1 MALGCP
7 MTKVIEVK
15 DLLGAWRL
23 ESWSLIYEDGRP
35 DEYPIGPDAPGVLM
49 YTPDG
54 RMSTVLSR
62 AGRAKTKPSS
72 PGEKVTAYED
82 TFAYAGS
89 FEVRDGVVHHVIDIA
104 HDPALVGVTVVRH
117 GVIEGDRLTY
127 KGSGADFS
135 VGAKRYQKVVWRRFK
150 H

>member
-1 MALGCP
+1 MV
-7 MTKVIEVK
+7 KVIQAE

-23 ESWSLIYEDGRP
+23 ISWSLVYEDGRP
-35 DEYPIGPDAPGVLM
+35 DEYPVGRGAPGVLT

-62 AGRAKTKPSS
+62 ADRVKATPITMADKA
-72 PGEKVTAYED
+72 TAYED

-89 FEVRDGVVHHVIDIA
+89 FEVRNGVVHHVIEIA
-104 HDPALVGVTVVRH
+104 HDPALVGNLVLRY
-117 GVIEGDRLTY
+117 GVIEDDRLTY

-135 VGAKRYQKVVWRRFK
+135 IGAKRYQKVIWQRFK
-150 H
+150 P